1 MPHGVECRLLVN
13 QYLVLYIG
21 SSISFECNAMPSMK
35 NKRFNLLLIAVVTLV
50 ALWSL
55 WPTWRDYSLSTQL
68 NSFSSAQDSLKY
80 AMEHREEIDDARK
93 KSLKLGLDLKGGMH
107 LVMEVDQVDLFEQK
121 AWNKDGKFTSI
132 MQNVRAKATQSDAR
146 ILDLL
151 AAEFR
156 TENIPLSRYF
166 YDIRNSNQEIVTKLD
181 KESEE
186 ALTRAKEIIRNRIDQ
201 YGVAEPVITT
211 QGSRKIIIEL
221 PGVSDENRVRN
232 LLKGTAKLEFRLLRE
247 PEEMLRTL
255 DRINTYLV
263 QNAQNRTVV
272 TATSPVADSTAAA
285 LASVPVSGVSSAA
298 SASLPPGAVVPP
310 SPVGKQPSAKPLYD
324 VIGVFQNGTAFTAE
338 HSREY
343 VLSLLHRSDIQAL
356 LPQDSELLLAAKP
369 EEGKDGEKLYSIYLV
384 RKAPELTGGVIT
396 EAKATFGSQSVQPEV
411 MMTMNS
417 EGTSKW
423 ARITGANIGKRIA
436 IVLDGSVYS
445 APVVQSK
452 IPNGNS
458 VINGIGS
465 LEEAKDLEI
474 VLKAGALPAPVR
486 IIEERTVGPSLGA
499 DYIRAGMLSLV
510 WSFGAVSIFMLVYY
524 KKAGIAADI
533 ALVLNIL
540 IVLSVLAGFNA
551 SLSLPGIAGI
561 VLTIGMA
568 VDANVLI
575 YERIR
580 EELADGKSV
589 ITAVTQGYDRAF
601 SSILDSHVTTLSAAF
616 LLYTYGIGPIQGFA
630 VTLMI
635 GTSASLFT
643 AIVVTREI
651 FHLLLAKNLMS
662 DKSFG

>member
-1 MPHGVECRLLVN
+1 
-13 QYLVLYIG
+13 
-21 SSISFECNAMPSMK
+21 MK

-50 ALWSL
+50 SVWSL
-55 WPTWRDYSLSTQL
+55 WPTWRDYSLSKQL
-68 NSFSSAQDSLKY
+68 DSFASSQDSLKY
-80 AMEHREEIDDARK
+80 AMSHREEIDNARK
-93 KSLKLGLDLKGGMH
+93 KSLKLGLDLRGGMH

-121 AWNKDGKFTSI
+121 AWNKDGKFTAI
-132 MQNVRAKATQSDAR
+132 MQNVRAKAAQSDAR
-146 ILDLL
+146 VIDIIS
-151 AAEFR
+151 AEFKS
-156 TENIPLSRYF
+156 ENIRLSRYF
-166 YDIRNSNQEIVTKLD
+166 YDIRNSDQEIVTKLE

-221 PGVSDENRVRN
+221 PGVSDENRIRN

-247 PEEMLRTL
+247 PEVTVRTL
-255 DRINTYLV
+255 DRINSYL
-263 QNAQNRTVV
+263 AQNSQNS
-272 TATSPVADSTAAA
+272 AAAGGALPVADSSTAA
-285 LASVPVSGVSSAA
+285 P
-298 SASLPPGAVVPP
+298 ASLPPGATPP
-310 SPVGKQPSAKPLYD
+310 VAPASKQSSAKPLYD
-324 VIGVFQNGTAFTAE
+324 VISVSPYGTAYTAE
-338 HSREY
+338 RSKEY
-343 VLSLLHRSDIQAL
+343 VVALLHRSDVQAL
-356 LPQDSELLLAAKP
+356 LPQDSELLLSAKP
-369 EEGKDGEKLYSIYLV
+369 DAGKEGEKLYAIHLV
-384 RKAPELTGGVIT
+384 KKAPELTGGVIT

-411 MMTMNS
+411 MMSMNS

-436 IVLDGSVYS
+436 IVLDGAVYS

-499 DYIRAGMLSLV
+499 DYIRAGMLSLT
-510 WSFGAVSIFMLVYY
+510 WSFCAVSIFMLVYY

-580 EELADGKSV
+580 EELAEGKSV

>member
-1 MPHGVECRLLVN
+1 
-13 QYLVLYIG
+13 
-21 SSISFECNAMPSMK
+21 MK
-35 NKRFNLLLIAVVTLV
+35 NKRLNLLLIAVVTFV
-50 ALWSL
+50 AVWSL
-55 WPTWRDYSLSTQL
+55 WPTWRDYSLSKQL
-68 NSFSSAQDSLKY
+68 NSFGSAQDSLKY
-80 AMEHREEIDDARK
+80 ALNHREEIEDARK

-121 AWNKDGKFTSI
+121 ALNKDAKFAAI
-132 MQNVRAKATQSDAR
+132 MQVVRAKSVQSDSR
-146 ILDLL
+146 VIDLL
-151 AAEFR
+151 VTEFKNN
-156 TENIPLSRYF
+156 NIRLSRYF
-166 YDIRNSNQEIVTKLD
+166 YDIRNSDQEIVGKLE
-181 KESEE
+181 KESDE
-186 ALTRAKEIIRNRIDQ
+186 ALSRAKEIIRNRIDQ

-247 PEEMLRTL
+247 PEVMVRTL

-263 QNAQNRTVV
+263 DNGVA
-272 TATSPVADSTAAA
+272 ASMAPVPD
-285 LASVPVSGVSSAA
+285 SSAA
-298 SASLPPGAVVPP
+298 AQAALPQSGSTP
-310 SPVGKQPSAKPLYD
+310 STPANKSTSAKPLYD
-324 VIGVFQNGTAFTAE
+324 VIVVFQNGTVYTSE
-338 HSREY
+338 HTKEFVST
-343 VLSLLHRSDIQAL
+343 LLHRSDIQEL
-356 LPQDSELLLAAKP
+356 LPPDTELLLAAKP
-369 EEGKDGEKLYSIYLV
+369 DVGKNGEKLYSIYLV
-384 RKAPELTGGVIT
+384 KKAPELTGGVIT
-396 EAKATFGSQSVQPEV
+396 EAKATFGSQGVQPEV
-411 MMTMNS
+411 LMSMNS

-436 IVLDGSVYS
+436 IVLDGAVYS

-458 VINGIGS
+458 VINGIES

-486 IIEERTVGPSLGA
+486 ITEERSVGPSLGA
-499 DYIRAGMLSLV
+499 DYIRAGIQSLA
-510 WSFGAVSIFMLVYY
+510 WAFCAVSIFMLVYY

-580 EELADGKSV
+580 EELAEGKSV
-589 ITAVTQGYDRAF
+589 VSAVTQGYDRAF

>member
-1 MPHGVECRLLVN
+1 
-13 QYLVLYIG
+13 
-21 SSISFECNAMPSMK
+21 MPSMK
-35 NKRFNLLLIAVVTLV
+35 NKRFNLLLIAAVTLL

-55 WPTWRDYSLSTQL
+55 WPTWRDYSLSKQL
-68 NSFSSAQDSLKY
+68 DSFASAQDSLKY
-80 AMEHREEIDDARK
+80 VLNHREEIENARK

-121 AWNKDGKFTSI
+121 AWNKDGKFTAI
-132 MQNVRAKATQSDAR
+132 MQSVRTKASQSDAKV
-146 ILDLL
+146 IDLL
-151 AAEFR
+151 SAEFKG
-156 TENIPLSRYF
+156 ENIPLSRYF
-166 YDIRNSNQEIVTKLD
+166 YDIRNSDREIISKLE
-181 KESEE
+181 KESED
-186 ALTRAKEIIRNRIDQ
+186 ALNRAKEIIRNRIDQ

-221 PGVSDENRVRN
+221 PGVSDNRVKN

-247 PEEMLRTL
+247 PEVMVRTL
-255 DRINTYLV
+255 DRINSYLV
-263 QNAQNRTVV
+263 QSNQNLTTVPGTPV
-272 TATSPVADSTAAA
+272 PDSAAAVAAPVALSGSTPA
-285 LASVPVSGVSSAA
+285 VPVSQTS
-298 SASLPPGAVVPP
+298 
-310 SPVGKQPSAKPLYD
+310 SAKPLYD

-338 HSREY
+338 PSKDY
-343 VLSLLHRSDIQAL
+343 VVSLLRRPDIQAL

-369 EEGKDGEKLYSIYLV
+369 DIGKNGEKLYSIFLV

-396 EAKATFGSQSVQPEV
+396 EAKATFGAQGVQPEV
-411 MMTMNS
+411 LMSMNS

-436 IVLDGSVYS
+436 IVLDGAVYS

-458 VINGIGS
+458 VINGIES

-499 DYIRAGMLSLV
+499 DYIRAGMLSLT
-510 WSFGAVSIFMLVYY
+510 WSFCAVSVFMLVYY

-580 EELADGKSV
+580 EELAEGKSV
-589 ITAVTQGYDRAF
+589 LTAVAQGYDRAF

>member
-1 MPHGVECRLLVN
+1 
-13 QYLVLYIG
+13 
-21 SSISFECNAMPSMK
+21 MK
-35 NKRFNLLLIAVVTLV
+35 NKRFNLFLIAVVTLV
-50 ALWSL
+50 AAWSL
-55 WPTWRDYSLSTQL
+55 WPTWRDYTLSKQL
-68 NSFSSAQDSLKY
+68 NSFGSVQDSLKF
-80 AMEHREEIDDARK
+80 ALSHREEIEDARK
-93 KSLKLGLDLKGGMH
+93 KSLKLGLDLRGGMH

-121 AWNKDGKFTSI
+121 AWNKDEKFTSI
-132 MQNVRAKATQSDAR
+132 MQAVRAKSTESDAR
-146 ILDLL
+146 VIDLL
-151 AAEFR
+151 VGAFR
-156 TENIPLSRYF
+156 SDNIRLSRYF
-166 YDIRNSNQEIVTKLD
+166 YDIRNSDQEIVGKLE
-181 KESEE
+181 KESAD
-186 ALTRAKEIIRNRIDQ
+186 ALNRAKEIIRNRIDQ

-247 PEEMLRTL
+247 PEVMVRTL
-255 DRINTYLV
+255 DRINSYLV
-263 QNAQNRTVV
+263 QNSTLAKESTV
-272 TATSPVADSTAAA
+272 TASPSVTPSTPSGAAPA
-285 LASVPVSGVSSAA
+285 PPVNKTQSVN
-298 SASLPPGAVVPP
+298 
-310 SPVGKQPSAKPLYD
+310 PLYD
-324 VIGVFQNGTAFTAE
+324 LVGVFQNGSAYTPE
-338 HSREY
+338 HSRE
-343 VLSLLHRSDIQAL
+343 SLLTLLRRSDIQAL
-356 LPQDSELLLAAKP
+356 LPMDTELLLAAKP
-369 EEGKDGEKLYSIYLV
+369 DIGKTGEKLYSLYLV
-384 RKAPELTGGVIT
+384 KKAPELTGGVIT
-396 EAKATFGSQSVQPEV
+396 EAKATFGSQGVQPEV
-411 MMTMNS
+411 LMSMNT
-417 EGTSKW
+417 EGTGKW

-436 IVLDGSVYS
+436 IVLDGAVYS

-458 VINGIGS
+458 VINGIES

-486 IIEERTVGPSLGA
+486 ITEERSVGPSLGA
-499 DYIRAGMLSLV
+499 DYIRAGVQSLG
-510 WSFGAVSIFMLVYY
+510 WAFLAVSLFMLLYY

-580 EELADGKSV
+580 EELAEGKSV
-589 ITAVTQGYDRAF
+589 ATAVMQGYDRAF

-651 FHLLLAKNLMS
+651 FHILLSKNLMS

>member
-1 MPHGVECRLLVN
+1 
-13 QYLVLYIG
+13 
-21 SSISFECNAMPSMK
+21 MK
-35 NKRFNLLLIAVVTLV
+35 NKRFNLLLIAVVTLM

-55 WPTWRDYSLSTQL
+55 WPTWSDYTLSKQL
-68 NSFSSAQDSLKY
+68 DSFASAQDSLKY
-80 AMEHREEIDDARK
+80 VLNHREELENARK

-121 AWNKDGKFTSI
+121 AWNKDGKFTAI
-132 MQNVRAKATQSDAR
+132 MQNVRTKASQSDAKV
-146 ILDLL
+146 IDLISS
-151 AAEFR
+151 EFKSQ
-156 TENIPLSRYF
+156 NIRLSRYF
-166 YDIRNSNQEIVTKLD
+166 YDIRNSDQEIVSKLE
-181 KESEE
+181 KESED
-186 ALTRAKEIIRNRIDQ
+186 ALNRAKEIIRNRIDQ

-247 PEEMLRTL
+247 PEVMVRTL
-255 DRINTYLV
+255 DRINSYLV
-263 QNAQNRTVV
+263 QNQQNSAAVQV
-272 TATSPVADSTAAA
+272 APVPDS
-285 LASVPVSGVSSAA
+285 SSAA
-298 SASLPPGAVVPP
+298 LTAPVALSVPKPVAPVAPQSSAT
-310 SPVGKQPSAKPLYD
+310 PLYD
-324 VIGVFQNGTAFTAE
+324 VIGVFQNGTAFTTE
-338 HSREY
+338 QSKEY
-343 VLSLLHRSDIQAL
+343 VVSLLHRSDIVAL
-356 LPQDSELLLAAKP
+356 FPPDSELLLAAKP
-369 EEGKDGEKLYSIYLV
+369 DVGKNGEKLYSIYLV
-384 RKAPELTGGVIT
+384 RKGPELTGGVIT
-396 EAKATFGSQSVQPEV
+396 EAKATFGSEGVQPEV
-411 MMTMNS
+411 LMSMNS

-423 ARITGANIGKRIA
+423 ARITGANIGKHIA
-436 IVLDGSVYS
+436 IVLDGAVYS

-458 VINGIGS
+458 VINGIES

-499 DYIRAGMLSLV
+499 DYIRAGMQSIIWGFV
-510 WSFGAVSIFMLVYY
+510 AVAVFMVVYY
-524 KKAGIAADI
+524 RQAGIAADV
-533 ALVLNIL
+533 AVVLNIL

-561 VLTIGMA
+561 VLTMGMA

-580 EELADGKSV
+580 EELAEGKSV
-589 ITAVTQGYDRAF
+589 ITAVTQGYERAF

-651 FHLLLAKNLMS
+651 FHLLFIKNLMS

>member
-1 MPHGVECRLLVN
+1 
-13 QYLVLYIG
+13 
-21 SSISFECNAMPSMK
+21 MK
-35 NKRFNLLLIAVVTLV
+35 NKRFNLLLIAVVTLM

-68 NSFSSAQDSLKY
+68 DSFTSSQDSLKY
-80 AMEHREEIDDARK
+80 ALSHREEIDNARK

-107 LVMEVDQVDLFEQK
+107 LVMEVDQVDLFDQK
-121 AWNKDGKFTSI
+121 AWNKDGKFATI
-132 MQNVRAKATQSDAR
+132 MQNVRAKAAQTDAR
-146 ILDLL
+146 VVDLL
-151 AAEFR
+151 SAEFR
-156 TENIPLSRYF
+156 TENIHLSRYF
-166 YDIRNSNQEIVTKLD
+166 YDIRNSDQEIVTKLE

-221 PGVSDENRVRN
+221 PGVSDENRIRN

-247 PEEMLRTL
+247 PEVLVRTL
-255 DRINTYLV
+255 DRINSYL
-263 QNAQNRTVV
+263 AQNGQNSAAVAGAPTV
-272 TATSPVADSTAAA
+272 SDSSTAA
-285 LASVPVSGVSSAA
+285 P
-298 SASLPPGAVVPP
+298 ASLPVSVTPQE
-310 SPVGKQPSAKPLYD
+310 PVSKQPSAKPLYD
-324 VIGVFQNGTAFTAE
+324 VISVSPYGTAYTAE
-338 HSREY
+338 RSKEY
-343 VLSLLHRSDIQAL
+343 VVSMLRRSDVQAL
-356 LPQDSELLLAAKP
+356 LPQDSELLLEAKP
-369 EEGKDGEKLYSIYLV
+369 ETGKDGEKIYAIYLV

-396 EAKATFGSQSVQPEV
+396 EAKATFGSESVQPEV
-411 MMTMNS
+411 MMSMNS

-436 IVLDGSVYS
+436 IVLDGAVYS

-499 DYIRAGMLSLV
+499 DYIRAGMLSLT
-510 WSFGAVSIFMLVYY
+510 WSFCAVSIFMLVYY

-580 EELADGKSV
+580 EELAEGKSV

>member
-1 MPHGVECRLLVN
+1 
-13 QYLVLYIG
+13 
-21 SSISFECNAMPSMK
+21 MK
-35 NKRFNLLLIAVVTLV
+35 NKRLNLLLIAVVTFV
-50 ALWSL
+50 AAWSL
-55 WPTWRDYSLSTQL
+55 WPTWRDYSLSKQL
-68 NSFSSAQDSLKY
+68 NSFGSAQDSLKY
-80 AMEHREEIDDARK
+80 ALNHREDIEDARK

-121 AWNKDGKFTSI
+121 AWNKDAKFTAI
-132 MQNVRAKATQSDAR
+132 MQVVRAKASQSDAR
-146 ILDLL
+146 VIDLL
-151 AAEFR
+151 VAEFKN
-156 TENIPLSRYF
+156 ENIRLSRYF
-166 YDIRNSNQEIVTKLD
+166 YDIRNSDQEIVGKLE
-181 KESEE
+181 KESDE
-186 ALTRAKEIIRNRIDQ
+186 ALSRAKEIIRNRIDQ

-247 PEEMLRTL
+247 PEVMVRTL

-263 QNAQNRTVV
+263 DNGVAEHGATV
-272 TATSPVADSTAAA
+272 PD
-285 LASVPVSGVSSAA
+285 SSAA
-298 SASLPPGAVVPP
+298 AHVPLPQSGSMPAQPASKSAST
-310 SPVGKQPSAKPLYD
+310 KPLYD
-324 VIGVFQNGTAFTAE
+324 VIGVFQNGTAYTSE
-338 HSREY
+338 HTKDF
-343 VLSLLHRSDIQAL
+343 VASLLHRSDIQAL
-356 LPQDSELLLAAKP
+356 LPPDTELLLAAKP
-369 EEGKDGEKLYSIYLV
+369 DVGKNGEKLYSIYLV
-384 RKAPELTGGVIT
+384 KKAPELTGGVIT
-396 EAKATFGSQSVQPEV
+396 EAKATFGSQGVQPEV
-411 MMTMNS
+411 LMSMNS

-436 IVLDGSVYS
+436 IVLDGAVYS

-458 VINGIGS
+458 VINGIES

-486 IIEERTVGPSLGA
+486 ITEERSVGPSLGA
-499 DYIRAGMLSLV
+499 DYIRAGMQSLA
-510 WSFGAVSIFMLVYY
+510 WAFCAVSIFMLVYY

-580 EELADGKSV
+580 EELAEGKSV
-589 ITAVTQGYDRAF
+589 ISAVTQGYDRAF

>member
-1 MPHGVECRLLVN
+1 
-13 QYLVLYIG
+13 
-21 SSISFECNAMPSMK
+21 MK

-80 AMEHREEIDDARK
+80 AMGHREEIDDARK
-93 KSLKLGLDLKGGMH
+93 KSLKLGLDLRGGMH

-121 AWNKDGKFTSI
+121 AWNKDGKFAAI
-132 MQNVRAKATQSDAR
+132 LQNVRAKATQSDAR
-146 ILDLL
+146 VIDLL
-151 AAEFR
+151 SVEFR
-156 TENIPLSRYF
+156 NENIPLSRYF
-166 YDIRNSNQEIVTKLD
+166 YDIRNSNQEIVTKLE

-186 ALTRAKEIIRNRIDQ
+186 ALIRAKEIIRNRIDQ

-255 DRINTYLV
+255 DRINTYL
-263 QNAQNRTVV
+263 AQNTQNG
-272 TATSPVADSTAAA
+272 AVAAAA
-285 LASVPVSGVSSAA
+285 LPVSDSSAIA
-298 SASLPPGAVVPP
+298 PASLPLVATTPQV
-310 SPVGKQPSAKPLYD
+310 PVGKQPSTKPLYD
-324 VIGVFQNGTAFTAE
+324 VISVSPYGTAYTAE
-338 HSREY
+338 RSKEY

-356 LPQDSELLLAAKP
+356 LPQDSELLLSAKP
-369 EEGKDGEKLYSIYLV
+369 EAGKDGEKLYSIYLV
-384 RKAPELTGGVIT
+384 RMAPELTGGVIT

-411 MMTMNS
+411 MMSMNS

-499 DYIRAGMLSLV
+499 DYIRAGMLSLA
-510 WSFGAVSIFMLVYY
+510 WSFCAVSIFMLVYY

-580 EELADGKSV
+580 EELAEGKSV

>member
-1 MPHGVECRLLVN
+1 
-13 QYLVLYIG
+13 
-21 SSISFECNAMPSMK
+21 MK
-35 NKRFNLLLIAVVTLV
+35 NKRFNLFLIAIVTLV
-50 ALWSL
+50 ACWSL
-55 WPTWRDYSLSTQL
+55 WPTWRDYSLSKQL
-68 NSFSSAQDSLKY
+68 ESFASPQDSLKY
-80 AMEHREEIDDARK
+80 ALTHREEIENARK

-107 LVMEVDQVDLFEQK
+107 LVMEVDQIDLFEQK
-121 AWNKDGKFTSI
+121 AWNKDGKFSAI
-132 MQNVRAKATQSDAR
+132 MQSVRLKASQSDAR
-146 ILDLL
+146 VIDILS
-151 AAEFR
+151 AEFKG
-156 TENIPLSRYF
+156 ENIPLSRYF
-166 YDIRNSNQEIVTKLD
+166 YDIRNSDQEIVVKLE
-181 KESEE
+181 KESED
-186 ALTRAKEIIRNRIDQ
+186 ALNRAKEIIRNRIDQ

-247 PEEMLRTL
+247 PEEMVRTL
-255 DRINTYLV
+255 DRINSYLV
-263 QNAQNRTVV
+263 QNNQNSAAVQASPAADTSAAA
-272 TATSPVADSTAAA
+272 TAPLSNGAKPVA
-285 LASVPVSGVSSAA
+285 
-298 SASLPPGAVVPP
+298 
-310 SPVGKQPSAKPLYD
+310 PVGMQPSAKPLYD
-324 VIGVFQNGTAFTAE
+324 VIGVFQNGTAYTAE
-338 HSREY
+338 ASKDY
-343 VLSLLHRSDIQAL
+343 VVTLLRRSDIQAL

-369 EEGKDGEKLYSIYLV
+369 DIGKNGEKLYSIYLV

-396 EAKATFGSQSVQPEV
+396 EAKATFGSQGVQPEV
-411 MMTMNS
+411 LMSMNS

-436 IVLDGSVYS
+436 IVLDGAVYS

-452 IPNGNS
+452 IPSGSS

-465 LEEAKDLEI
+465 LDEAKDLEI

-499 DYIRAGMLSLV
+499 DYIRAGMLSLS
-510 WSFGAVSIFMLVYY
+510 WSFCAVSVFMLVYY

-580 EELADGKSV
+580 EELAEGKSV

-651 FHLLLAKNLMS
+651 FHLLLTKNLMS

>member
-1 MPHGVECRLLVN
+1 
-13 QYLVLYIG
+13 
-21 SSISFECNAMPSMK
+21 MK
-35 NKRFNLLLIAVVTLV
+35 NKRFNLLLIAVVTIV
-50 ALWSL
+50 SIWSL
-55 WPTWRDYSLSTQL
+55 FPTWQDYTFTKQL
-68 NSFSSAQDSLKY
+68 NSFGTSRDSLSY
-80 AMEHREEIDDARK
+80 AMNHRDDIENARK

-121 AWNKDGKFTSI
+121 AWNKDAKFFSI
-132 MQNVRAKATQSDAR
+132 MDTIRAETSESDAR
-146 ILDLL
+146 VIDLL
-151 AAEFR
+151 SAAFKKES
-156 TENIPLSRYF
+156 IPLSRYF
-166 YDIRNSNQEIVTKLD
+166 YDIRNTDQEIIGKLQ
-181 KESEE
+181 KESED
-186 ALTRAKEIIRNRIDQ
+186 ALSRAKEIIRNRIDQ

-247 PEEMLRTL
+247 QEILLRTL

-263 QNAQNRTVV
+263 QNG
-272 TATSPVADSTAAA
+272 TALPVQPARADSAA
-285 LASVPVSGVSSAA
+285 SSAA
-298 SASLPPGAVVPP
+298 TPPVAVAPSVPTTP
-310 SPVGKQPSAKPLYD
+310 AAVQSAKPLYD
-324 VIGVFQNGTAFTAE
+324 LVGINQYGIPVTTSQSKDFV
-338 HSREY
+338 S
-343 VLSLLHRSDIQAL
+343 SLFHRADIQAL
-356 LPQDSELLLAAKP
+356 LPPDTELLVSAKP
-369 EEGKDGEKLYSIYLV
+369 DDYGSKTQKFYTVYLV
-384 RKAPELTGGVIT
+384 RKTPELTGGVIT
-396 EAKATFGSQSVQPEV
+396 EAKATFGSQGVQPEV
-411 MMTMNS
+411 LMSMNS

-423 ARITGANIGKRIA
+423 ARITGANIGKRVA
-436 IVLDGSVYS
+436 IVLDGVVYS

-458 VINGIGS
+458 VINGIES
-465 LEEAKDLEI
+465 IEEAKDLEI

-486 IIEERTVGPSLGA
+486 ITEERTVGPSLGA
-499 DYIRAGMLSLV
+499 DYIRAGILSLLWAFV
-510 WSFGAVSIFMLVYY
+510 AVSGFMLVYY
-524 KKAGIAADI
+524 KKAGIAANI

-575 YERIR
+575 YERVR
-580 EELADGKSV
+580 EELAEGKTVAS
-589 ITAVTQGYDRAF
+589 AVTQGYDRAF
-601 SSILDSHVTTLSAAF
+601 SSILDSHVTTLVAAF
-616 LLYTYGIGPIQGFA
+616 LLYSYGIGPIQGFA

-651 FHLLLAKNLMS
+651 FNGLLAKNLLT

>member
-1 MPHGVECRLLVN
+1 
-13 QYLVLYIG
+13 
-21 SSISFECNAMPSMK
+21 MK
-35 NKRFNLLLIAVVTLV
+35 NKRFNLLLIAVVTLM

-55 WPTWRDYSLSTQL
+55 WPTWSDYTLSKQL
-68 NSFSSAQDSLKY
+68 DSFASAQDSLKY
-80 AMEHREEIDDARK
+80 VLNHREELENARK

-121 AWNKDGKFTSI
+121 AWNKDGKFTAI
-132 MQNVRAKATQSDAR
+132 MQNVRTKASQSDAKV
-146 ILDLL
+146 IDLISS
-151 AAEFR
+151 EFKSQ
-156 TENIPLSRYF
+156 NIRLSRYF
-166 YDIRNSNQEIVTKLD
+166 YDIRNSDQEIVSKLE
-181 KESEE
+181 KESED
-186 ALTRAKEIIRNRIDQ
+186 ALNRAKEIIRNRIDQ

-247 PEEMLRTL
+247 PEVMVRTL
-255 DRINTYLV
+255 DRINSYLV
-263 QNAQNRTVV
+263 QNQQNSAAVQV
-272 TATSPVADSTAAA
+272 APVPDS
-285 LASVPVSGVSSAA
+285 SSAA
-298 SASLPPGAVVPP
+298 LPAPVALSVPKPVAPVAPQSSAT
-310 SPVGKQPSAKPLYD
+310 PLYD
-324 VIGVFQNGTAFTAE
+324 VIGVFQNGTAFTTE
-338 HSREY
+338 QSKEY
-343 VLSLLHRSDIQAL
+343 VVSLLHRSDIVAL
-356 LPQDSELLLAAKP
+356 FPPDSELLLAAKP
-369 EEGKDGEKLYSIYLV
+369 DVGKNGEKLYSIYLV
-384 RKAPELTGGVIT
+384 RKGPELTGGVIT
-396 EAKATFGSQSVQPEV
+396 EAKATFGSEGVQPEV
-411 MMTMNS
+411 LMSMNS

-436 IVLDGSVYS
+436 IVLDGAVYS

-458 VINGIGS
+458 VINGIES

-499 DYIRAGMLSLV
+499 DYIRAGMQSIIWGFV
-510 WSFGAVSIFMLVYY
+510 AVAVFMVVYY
-524 KKAGIAADI
+524 RQAGIAADV
-533 ALVLNIL
+533 AVVLNIL

-561 VLTIGMA
+561 VLTMGMA

-580 EELADGKSV
+580 EELAEGKSV
-589 ITAVTQGYDRAF
+589 ITAVTQGYERAF

-651 FHLLLAKNLMS
+651 FHLLFIKNLMS

>member
-1 MPHGVECRLLVN
+1 M
-13 QYLVLYIG
+13 
-21 SSISFECNAMPSMK
+21 SSMK
-35 NKRFNLLLIAVVTLV
+35 NKRFNLLLIVVVTVV

-55 WPTWRDYSLSTQL
+55 LPTWRDYSLSKQL
-68 NSFSSAQDSLKY
+68 EGYGSAQDSLKY
-80 AMEHREEIDDARK
+80 AMSHREEIEDARK

-121 AWNKDGKFTSI
+121 AWNKDAKFTSI
-132 MQNVRAKATQSDAR
+132 MQSVRASSAQSEER
-146 ILDLL
+146 VLDLL
-151 AAEFR
+151 VAEFKK
-156 TENIPLSRYF
+156 ENIRLSRYF
-166 YDIRNSNQEIVTKLD
+166 YDIRNSDQEIVGKLEI
-181 KESEE
+181 ESGD
-186 ALTRAKEIIRNRIDQ
+186 ALSRAKEIIRNRIDQ

-247 PEEMLRTL
+247 PEVMVRTL
-255 DRINTYLV
+255 DRINSHLV
-263 QNAQNRTVV
+263 QSGVAAKGVPVQDSLSAKTSILPD
-272 TATSPVADSTAAA
+272 ATSGKATGKSP
-285 LASVPVSGVSSAA
+285 SGN
-298 SASLPPGAVVPP
+298 
-310 SPVGKQPSAKPLYD
+310 PLYD
-324 VIGVFQNGTAFTAE
+324 LVGLSQNGTAYTTE
-338 HSREY
+338 RSREL
-343 VLSLLHRSDIQAL
+343 VLSLLRRSDVQVL
-356 LPQDSELLLAAKP
+356 LPMDTELLLSAKP
-369 EEGKDGEKLYSIYLV
+369 DMGKSGEKLYSIYLV
-384 RKAPELTGGVIT
+384 KKAPELTGGVIT
-396 EAKATFGSQSVQPEV
+396 EAKATFGSQGVQPEV
-411 MMTMNS
+411 LMAMNN

-436 IVLDGSVYS
+436 IVLDGVVYS

-458 VINGIGS
+458 VINGIES

-486 IIEERTVGPSLGA
+486 ITEERSVGPSLGA
-499 DYIRAGMLSLV
+499 DYIRAGIQSLG
-510 WSFGAVSIFMLVYY
+510 WAFLAVSAFMLVYY

-580 EELADGKSV
+580 EELAEGKGVLS
-589 ITAVTQGYDRAF
+589 AVTQGYDRAF

-643 AIVVTREI
+643 AIVVTKEI
-651 FHLLLAKNLMS
+651 FHLLLSKNLMS

>member
-1 MPHGVECRLLVN
+1 
-13 QYLVLYIG
+13 
-21 SSISFECNAMPSMK
+21 MK
-35 NKRFNLLLIAVVTLV
+35 NKRLNLLLIAVVTLV
-50 ALWSL
+50 AVWSL
-55 WPTWRDYSLSTQL
+55 WPTWRDYSLSKQL
-68 NSFSSAQDSLKY
+68 NSFGSSQDSLKY
-80 AMEHREEIDDARK
+80 ALNHREEIEDARK

-121 AWNKDGKFTSI
+121 AWNKDAKFAAI
-132 MQNVRAKATQSDAR
+132 MQAVRAKSSQSDAR
-146 ILDLL
+146 VIDILV
-151 AAEFR
+151 AEFKN
-156 TENIPLSRYF
+156 ENIRLSRYF
-166 YDIRNSNQEIVTKLD
+166 YDIRNSDQEIVGKLE
-181 KESEE
+181 KESDE
-186 ALTRAKEIIRNRIDQ
+186 ALSRAKEIIRNRIDQ

-247 PEEMLRTL
+247 PEVMVRTL

-263 QNAQNRTVV
+263 DNG
-272 TATSPVADSTAAA
+272 VAAHGA
-285 LASVPVSGVSSAA
+285 LALDSSGAA
-298 SASLPPGAVVPP
+298 HDPLPQSGTP
-310 SPVGKQPSAKPLYD
+310 STPTNKSTSAKPLYD
-324 VIGVFQNGTAFTAE
+324 VIGVFQNGTAYTSE
-338 HSREY
+338 HTKEF
-343 VLSLLHRSDIQAL
+343 VTSLLHRSDIQAL
-356 LPQDSELLLAAKP
+356 LPTDTELLLAAKP
-369 EEGKDGEKLYSIYLV
+369 DVGKNGEKLYSIYLV
-384 RKAPELTGGVIT
+384 KKAPELTGGVIT
-396 EAKATFGSQSVQPEV
+396 EAKATFGSQGVQPEV
-411 MMTMNS
+411 LMSMNS

-436 IVLDGSVYS
+436 IVLDGAVYS

-458 VINGIGS
+458 VINGIES

-486 IIEERTVGPSLGA
+486 ITEERSVGPSLGA
-499 DYIRAGMLSLV
+499 DYIRAGMQSLS
-510 WSFGAVSIFMLVYY
+510 WAFCAVSIFMLVYY

-580 EELADGKSV
+580 EELAEGKSV
-589 ITAVTQGYDRAF
+589 VSAVTQGYDRAF

-643 AIVVTREI
+643 EIVVTREI

-662 DKSFG
+662 NKSFG